1 MTASETVIEQ
11 IAGNLQKIIDQ
22 QLDRDYPRPNYWVTW
37 MTDRTLFPVPYL
49 ILENT
54 ELDAPEHYAVFVLLT
69 DGQPLRRR
77 TLDDDG
83 LCRTVAHIS
92 VDKRQVK
99 VSYTDDGLYWDHQ
112 YADSS
117 FAVEFG
123 NWVFEVEMDDLY
135 EGVEFS
141 GAQVAA

>member
-1 MTASETVIEQ
+1 MNTNETVINQ

-22 QLDRDYPRPNYWVTW
+22 QLDRDYPRPNYWLTW
-37 MTDRTLFPVPYL
+37 MTDSTLFPVPYI
-49 ILENT
+49 ILEST
-54 ELDAPEHYAVFVLLT
+54 EHDAPERYAVFVLLT

-99 VSYTDDGLYWDHQ
+99 VSYTDDGCVGDGQ
-112 YADSS
+112 YAGSS

-123 NWVFEVEMDDLY
+123 DWVFEVEIDDLY
-135 EGVEFS
+135 GGVEFP
-141 GAQVAA
+141 ADEVAA

>member
-1 MTASETVIEQ
+1 MTTNETVINQ

-22 QLDRDYPRPNYWVTW
+22 QLDRDYQRPKYWVTW
-37 MTDRTLFPVPYL
+37 MIDRTLFPVPYI
-49 ILENT
+49 ILEST
-54 ELDAPEHYAVFVLLT
+54 EHDAPEHYAVFVLLNE
-69 DGQPLRRR
+69 GQPLRRR

-99 VSYTDDGLYWDHQ
+99 VSSTDDGWVWDDQ
-112 YADSS
+112 YAVSS

-135 EGVEFS
+135 EGVEFP
-141 GAQVAA
+141 ADKVAA